1 MCEDTTIVI
10 HRKQPDAAKGFHR
23 STRSTRAFVL
33 RLAMCV
39 GIAWFAGSEYAR
51 ADAIPGGWSASK
63 MQAVGYAGL
72 DGHVAPFKMA
82 IRKVAEHWYLYTA
95 HSGRGG
101 LSIIDVT
108 DPAQPKLVKFL
119 PGPAGTS
126 SGQVT
131 IHDNLLVWGMA
142 KPYTAEQ
149 TSGNFA
155 WQRSIEPEA
164 PATKTY
170 QEGASL
176 YDISDPINPKFLSQW
191 EGHAAGTHRNGY
203 PGGKY
208 AFMSSTA
215 PGFSGNILII
225 VDVSDPA
232 HPKEAGRWWYPGQKD
247 GETPPS
253 NLVSSFHGPA
263 NVSPDGKTISTGYTP
278 AIVNLDISDVAHPK
292 LIGQVVM
299 SPPFAEVGIQSV
311 HSVLPLWDRGLLYA
325 NSESQRVECKEGL
338 QWAAL
343 FDNKNPAKPVLISM
357 LPIPVPPA
365 DAPFKDF
372 CDKGGRF
379 GPHNTNQEI
388 HLPDVERPGNL
399 IYLTYFNAGLRVFDI
414 RNPRLPT
421 EVGWFVPPNPE
432 KPMVSQAGQIK
443 VNQTQDVLVDTRG
456 FIYIT
461 DSAWGVWILRYTGEG
476 QPTPSAR

>member
-1 MCEDTTIVI
+1 MRV
-10 HRKQPDAAKGFHR
+10 
-23 STRSTRAFVL
+23 
-33 RLAMCV
+33 
-39 GIAWFAGSEYAR
+39 AWFAGSGYAR
-51 ADAIPGGWSASK
+51 ADTIPGGWSASK

-126 SGQVT
+126 SG
-131 IHDNLLVWGMA
+131 VWGMA

-149 TSGNFA
+149 TSGNVV

-170 QEGASL
+170 QEGAGL

-203 PGGKY
+203 PGGKH

-232 HPKEAGRWWYPGQKD
+232 HSKEAGRWWTVANMSLPCAAD
-247 GETPPS
+247 MPWTMPAPS
-253 NLVSSFHGPA
+253 GLVSAARVLRTSTSDTHPA
-263 NVSPDGKTISTGYTP
+263 GDRRRSIHTSQP
-278 AIVNLDISDVAHPK
+278 AL
-292 LIGQVVM
+292 
-299 SPPFAEVGIQSV
+299 
-311 HSVLPLWDRGLLYA
+311 R
-325 NSESQRVECKEGL
+325 R
-338 QWAAL
+338 
-343 FDNKNPAKPVLISM
+343 KPCCSL
-357 LPIPVPPA
+357 A
-365 DAPFKDF
+365 
-372 CDKGGRF
+372 GG
-379 GPHNTNQEI
+379 
-388 HLPDVERPGNL
+388 GNNG
-399 IYLTYFNAGLRVFDI
+399 TSRRSGE
-414 RNPRLPT
+414 PT
-421 EVGWFVPPNPE
+421 
-432 KPMVSQAGQIK
+432 
-443 VNQTQDVLVDTRG
+443 
-456 FIYIT
+456 
-461 DSAWGVWILRYTGEG
+461 
-476 QPTPSAR
+476 